1 MSITC
6 TEFTK
11 PIISRPPK
19 VSTYVDFGPPGMP
32 DAPIGAIYVDKH
44 TNKTWMLNPQRK
56 WVQMLTFADFG
67 IDYTEAVEIFSNNK
81 KIATLYS
88 TEKEEK
94 IKRNCQNC
102 GAPLHGRECE
112 YCGTRYSC

>member
-1 MSITC
+1 MTN
-6 TEFTK
+6 
-11 PIISRPPK
+11 RPPK

-32 DAPIGAIYVDKH
+32 DAPIGTIYVDKH
-44 TNKTWMLNPQRK
+44 TNKIWMLNSQRK

-88 TEKEEK
+88 TEHKEK
-94 IKRNCQNC
+94 VKLLQINKNIHIQRCLLFGFISN
-102 GAPLHGRECE
+102 L
-112 YCGTRYSC
+112 

>member
-1 MSITC
+1 MSLTC

-19 VSTYVDFGPPGMP
+19 VCTYVGSGPPDIS
-32 DAPIGAIYVDKH
+32 DAPIGAIYIDKD
-44 TNKTWMLNPQRK
+44 TNNTCMLNPQRK

>member
-6 TEFTK
+6 CTKFTK
-11 PIISRPPK
+11 PMTSRPPK

-32 DAPIGAIYVDKH
+32 DAPIGAIYIDKH

-81 KIATLYS
+81 KITTLYS
-88 TEKEEK
+88 TEHKEK
-94 IKRNCQNC
+94 VKCNCRNC
-102 GAPLHGRECE
+102 GAPVYGYKCE
-112 YCGTRYSC
+112 YCDTRY

>member
-11 PIISRPPK
+11 PIIGRPLK
-19 VSTYVDFGPPGMP
+19 VRTYVGSGPPDIS
-32 DAPIGAIYVDKH
+32 DAPIGAIYIDKD
-44 TNKTWMLNPQRK
+44 TNNPCMLNSQRK

-81 KIATLYS
+81 KITTLYS
-88 TEKEEK
+88 TEHKEK
-94 IKRNCQNC
+94 VKCNCRNC
-102 GAPLHGRECE
+102 GAPVYGYKCE
-112 YCGTRYSC
+112 YCDTRY